1 MTKPLIAVIAV
12 ILLFNFSGATAS
24 AAQQGGP
31 QGRPNRPRAEG
42 LTPADVED
50 MFDALSLV
58 QAEKFLTV
66 SVTQYPAFVTRLKNL
81 HQTRK
86 RNRQGR
92 IQLLREL
99 QRMTAPQRGPADET
113 AIRERLK
120 ALRDH
125 DDRSAAELRRSYDAL
140 DEILDA
146 RQQARFRVFELELE
160 RRKLDLLMRARQ
172 GAGRSGTR

>member
-1 MTKPLIAVIAV
+1 MTKPFVAAILVFAFSAVDV
-12 ILLFNFSGATAS
+12 W
-24 AAQQGGP
+24 AQQQP
-31 QGRPNRPRAEG
+31 APEGRQNRPRAEG

-66 SVTQYPAFVTRLKNL
+66 SVTQYPTFVTRLKHL

-125 DDRSAAELRRSYDAL
+125 DDRSAAELRKSYDAL

-172 GAGRSGTR
+172 GAGRGGTR